1 MTKDQE
7 IFALKRI
14 IKKHEILHELKD
26 RFHAFKMDLRRR
38 STQTHL
44 DKIHHFEVVIPKMKE
59 ELVNSTRPDYFEEVK
74 D

>member
-14 IKKHEILHELKD
+14 IKKYENLLDLKNK
-26 RFHAFKMDLRRR
+26 FHAFQMDLRRR

-44 DKIHHFEVVIPKMKE
+44 DKIDALTVVIPKMKE
-59 ELVNSTRPDYFEEVK
+59 ELINRTRPDYFTEGN
-74 D
+74 

>member
-14 IKKHEILHELKD
+14 IKKHEILNELKD
-26 RFHAFKMDLRRR
+26 RFHALKMDLRRR

-44 DKIHHFEVVIPKMKE
+44 DKIDALTVVIPKMKE
-59 ELVNSTRPDYFEEVK
+59 ELINRTRPDYFTEG

>member
-14 IKKHEILHELKD
+14 IKKYENLLDLKNE
-26 RFHAFKMDLRRR
+26 FHAFQMDLRRR

-44 DKIHHFEVVIPKMKE
+44 DKIDALKVVIPKMKE
-59 ELVNSTRPDYFEEVK
+59 ELINRTRPDYFTEGN
-74 D
+74 

>member
-14 IKKHEILHELKD
+14 IKKYENLLDLKNK
-26 RFHAFKMDLRRR
+26 FHDFQMDLRRR

-44 DKIHHFEVVIPKMKE
+44 DKIDALTVVIPKMKE
-59 ELVNSTRPDYFEEVK
+59 ELINRTRPDYFTEGN
-74 D
+74 